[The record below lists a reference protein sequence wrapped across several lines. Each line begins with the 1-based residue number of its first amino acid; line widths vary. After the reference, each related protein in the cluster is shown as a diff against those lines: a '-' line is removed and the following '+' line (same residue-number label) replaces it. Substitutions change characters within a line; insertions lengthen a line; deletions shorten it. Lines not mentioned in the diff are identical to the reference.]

1 MNQAKINAL
10 IATSFNLHFGA
21 KENRVMTPAEA
32 AKLPRGDRA
41 ALCQVLS
48 RKGGSDL
55 YSQADADMAFAVVVG

>member
-1 MNQAKINAL
+1 MNQAKINAI
-10 IATSFNLHFGA
+10 IATSFNIHFGA
-21 KENRVMTPAEA
+21 KENRVMTPQEA

-55 YSQADADMAFAVVVG
+55 YSKADADAAFAVVVG